1 MDRERVKVRVG
12 RVLCCRHGGFMYFK
26 YSKGDGFSVSLSLRC
41 HVSCFLPPPL
51 LRLRSSPSFFFRPGH
66 RWTCTLNGHFPSAP
80 PFFFLIIWND
90 G

>member
-41 HVSCFLPPPL
+41 HVSCFLPPP
-51 LRLRSSPSFFFRPGH
+51 PSFG
-66 RWTCTLNGHFPSAP
+66 
-80 PFFFLIIWND
+80 
-90 G
+90 